1 MVDYE
6 KLGELIDGYG
16 GISADDLGALPEVD
30 DSDGASLVGSLGREN
45 AKLRAQLCDLRLER
59 GNYINDEMAR
69 LRADNKRLREA
80 EDDFHM
86 QYRLRCDEQTKQ
98 LVVERDRL
106 QEDNRR
112 LRAVLAQFEL
122 VLIDLRGGIVGDDS
136 DVLGGSQA

>member
-80 EDDFHM
+80 LAE
-86 QYRLRCDEQTKQ
+86 
-98 LVVERDRL
+98 VE
-106 QEDNRR
+106 
-112 LRAVLAQFEL
+112 
-122 VLIDLRGGIVGDDS
+122 LILTSLPSRILPAGINDGVG
-136 DVLGGSQA
+136 DVLGRWPA